1 MISMKKSNFKNF
13 TTIFGLAAAIIGLL
27 LEVIAF
33 IIDFDSQT
41 SADGVIAG
49 ATLLAIGVAFL
60 QSKSLV
66 TELILLTISSLGFGY
81 FVFVQT
87 SQNWLWAIL
96 TTILI
101 DLLLIYFLEV
111 RSKIRQNHS
120 KWF

>member
-1 MISMKKSNFKNF
+1 MKKSNFKNF